1 MGSSPSAS
9 DSPNPSQRKSH
20 RPPFERCVTR
30 FSMLLVAPALLVSG
44 VLIWLQPWALESKLI
59 LLGAELLTSLLI
71 GAALHDHV
79 VRPLQT
85 LANVVGALREEDYS
99 FRARLAVR
107 NDALGELSLEV
118 NALADLLAQHR
129 TGALEAT
136 ALLQRVVAEVDIPI
150 FAFDPAHKLRLVN
163 SAAEKLLQQPS
174 AELFGKTASD
184 LGLQGSLTCQNETLV
199 QLHFGGDA
207 RWFVRRSQFRQY

>member
-9 DSPNPSQRKSH
+9 DSPKPSQRKSH
-20 RPPFERCVTR
+20 RAPFERRVTR
-30 FSMLLVAPALLVSG
+30 FSILLVVPGLLVSG

-59 LLGAELLTSLLI
+59 LLGVELLACLLI

-85 LANVVGALREEDYS
+85 LANVVGALREVDYS

-129 TGALEAT
+129 TRALEAT
-136 ALLQRVVAEVDIPI
+136 PLPQRVIAEADIPI
-150 FAFDPAHKLRLVN
+150 LPLDPAHQLRLIN
-163 SAAEKLLQQPS
+163 S
-174 AELFGKTASD
+174 
-184 LGLQGSLTCQNETLV
+184 
-199 QLHFGGDA
+199 
-207 RWFVRRSQFRQY
+207 